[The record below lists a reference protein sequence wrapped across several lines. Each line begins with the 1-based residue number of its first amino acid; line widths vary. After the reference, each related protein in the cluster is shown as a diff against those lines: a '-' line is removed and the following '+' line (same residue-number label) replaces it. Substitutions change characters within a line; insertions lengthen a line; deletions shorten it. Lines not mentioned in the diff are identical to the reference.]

1 VEVEK
6 SLMSSDI
13 AFAPIRKQ
21 RLSDELVR
29 QIHESIET
37 GRFREGDRLP
47 PIAEMARLFH
57 VGLATVRE
65 ALTKLEVMHVVEIRH
80 GSGVFVSVSGRR

>member
-6 SLMSSDI
+6 LLMTPDV

-29 QIHESIET
+29 RIQGSIET
-37 GRFREGDRLP
+37 GQFREGDRLP
-47 PIAEMARLFH
+47 SIAEMARRFD

-65 ALTKLEVMHVVEIRH
+65 ALTKLEVMRVVEIRH
-80 GSGVFVSVSGRR
+80 GSGVYVCHTAG